1 MLEPFVWMFRNKDF
15 KKRFLQ
21 LCLTLIV
28 ALLILIGLLFSTNVI
43 EFTFINGQ
51 ILNILLVV
59 VCFFTSLIIQG
70 YFWELTSNIISRNW
84 DISASNVYS
93 GKIKARYF
101 IDLPKFN
108 VIRFL
113 WRGLASVVATTMM
126 MLPFVLVI
134 YTFVLTTP
142 AFNFDVEYIEELSVV
157 YQVSC
162 GIVLVMLFIAL
173 PALLWNYAKRDSVFA
188 VWNFPKAFYLIDS
201 YPLQYIKNLILF
213 VIFYLLNTGIIYLLN
228 YFFMIVMQLS
238 PQENPFVYIMIGI
251 ISTFMYLYSLH
262 VYAYLLGTIAP
273 VSEG

>member
-1 MLEPFVWMFRNKDF
+1 MLEPLVWMFRNKDF

-43 EFTFINGQ
+43 EFTFLNGQ
-51 ILNILLVV
+51 ILNILFTV

-93 GKIKARYF
+93 GKIKERFF

-113 WRGLASVVATTMM
+113 WRGLASIVATIMM

-134 YTFVLTTP
+134 YTSVLTTP
-142 AFNFDVEYIEELSVV
+142 AFNFDVEYIEGLSVV

-173 PALLWNYAKRDSVFA
+173 PALLWNYAKQDSVFA

-228 YFFMIVMQLS
+228 YFFMMVMQLS
-238 PQENPFVYIMIGI
+238 PQENPLVYVMIGI

>member
-1 MLEPFVWMFRNKDF
+1 MLEPLVWMFRNKDF

-43 EFTFINGQ
+43 EFTFLNGQ
-51 ILNILLVV
+51 ILNILFTV

-93 GKIKARYF
+93 GKIKERFF

-113 WRGLASVVATTMM
+113 WRGLASIVATIMM

-134 YTFVLTTP
+134 YTSVLTTP
-142 AFNFDVEYIEELSVV
+142 AFNFDVEYIEGLSVV

-173 PALLWNYAKRDSVFA
+173 PALLWNYAKQDSVFA

-238 PQENPFVYIMIGI
+238 PQENPLVYVMIGI

>member
-1 MLEPFVWMFRNKDF
+1 MLEPLVWMFRNKDF

-51 ILNILLVV
+51 ILNILFAV

-93 GKIKARYF
+93 GKIKERFF

-113 WRGLASVVATTMM
+113 WRGLASIVATIMM

-134 YTFVLTTP
+134 YTSVLTTP
-142 AFNFDVEYIEELSVV
+142 AFNFDVEYIEGLSVV

-173 PALLWNYAKRDSVFA
+173 PALLWNYAKQDSVFA

-238 PQENPFVYIMIGI
+238 PQENPLVYIMIGI

>member
-1 MLEPFVWMFRNKDF
+1 MLEPLVWMFRNKDF

-51 ILNILLVV
+51 ILNILFAV

-93 GKIKARYF
+93 GKIKERYF

-113 WRGLASVVATTMM
+113 WRGLASIVATIMM

-134 YTFVLTTP
+134 YTSVLTMP
-142 AFNFDVEYIEELSVV
+142 AFNFDVEYIEGLSVV

-173 PALLWNYAKRDSVFA
+173 PALLWNYAKQDSVFA

-238 PQENPFVYIMIGI
+238 PQENPLVYVMIGI

>member
-1 MLEPFVWMFRNKDF
+1 MLEPLVWMFRNKDF

-43 EFTFINGQ
+43 EFTFLNGQ
-51 ILNILLVV
+51 ILNILFVV

-93 GKIKARYF
+93 GKIKERFF
-101 IDLPKFN
+101 IDLPKIN

-113 WRGLASVVATTMM
+113 WRGLASIVATIMM

-134 YTFVLTTP
+134 YTSVLTTP
-142 AFNFDVEYIEELSVV
+142 AFNFDVEYIEGLSVV

-173 PALLWNYAKRDSVFA
+173 PALLWNYAKQDSVFA

-238 PQENPFVYIMIGI
+238 PQENPLVYVMIGI